1 MKSTIETL
9 KENLRKKSRENR
21 ELEIRIR
28 QEVTEEM
35 AQQLVKI
42 QEEADERVIEAQVSR
57 NSSRLNDPMNGWT
70 VCDCISLV

>member
-9 KENLRKKSRENR
+9 KDNLKKKSRENR
-21 ELEIRIR
+21 ELEMRIR

-42 QEEADERVIEAQVSR
+42 QEEADERVAEAQVGGGGKGR
-57 NSSRLNDPMNGWT
+57 EFWWT
-70 VCDCISLV
+70 WLL